1 MSSGHWD
8 EYQPLKVENCAQE
21 MKPKAV
27 FIIAVSDL
35 YLYSE
40 SLQVQ

>member
-1 MSSGHWD
+1 VSSRHWD

-27 FIIAVSDL
+27 FIAVSDM
-35 YLYSE
+35 Y
-40 SLQVQ
+40 VVCPKRN